1 MNKDKKK
8 SKRYKMD
15 WSELKEEAKK
25 MGWKVEDV
33 YFEHDGKEIHTEAI
47 SNGENIK
54 SYKNS

>member
-1 MNKDKKK
+1 
-8 SKRYKMD
+8 MD